1 MKQLL
6 RRIRMIAI
14 LLLALA
20 VVATVVLA
28 RLWQNRADVAALG
41 WSVASPNDGVAGS
54 VTVTWFGIS
63 TLLFDDGETQI
74 LIDGT
79 FTRVPLAHIL
89 SLRRVSS
96 DVATINHT
104 LANYRINRLAA
115 IVPVHSHF
123 DHAMDVGH
131 VINRSTAV
139 LLGSEST
146 AYIARGADVPVDQ
159 NQILASGESRR
170 FGAFTITLLDSKHAP
185 IGFGDNGWLPGPIEE
200 PLVQP
205 ARVTAWREGVSY
217 SVLIGH
223 PRGATLIQGSGGF
236 IKDNL
241 RDYSADVV
249 ILSIAG
255 LAALG
260 REYVDELWLETVT
273 KVGARRLFPVHYDDF
288 TRPIGEIRLFPNV
301 LDNTV
306 RTAEWIT
313 EIAAAEET
321 PVDIKLLPFGQ
332 AIALY

>member
-1 MKQLL
+1 MMPLL
-6 RRIRMIAI
+6 RRIRTIAI
-14 LLLALA
+14 VLLAMA
-20 VVATVVLA
+20 VVASAIVV
-28 RLWQNRADVAALG
+28 RLWQNRADLADLG
-41 WSVASPNDGVAGS
+41 WSMATPNDVAAGS

-74 LIDGT
+74 LIDGA

-96 DVATINHT
+96 DIATINHT
-104 LANYRINRLAA
+104 LAQYRINRLAA

-131 VINRSTAV
+131 VANRGTAV
-139 LLGSEST
+139 VLGSEST
-146 AYIARGADVPVDQ
+146 AYIARGANVPVDQ
-159 NQILASGESRR
+159 NQILASGESRQ
-170 FGAFTITLLDSKHAP
+170 FGAFTITLIDSRHAP
-185 IGFGDNGWLPGPIEE
+185 IGFGDDGWLPGAIEE

-223 PRGATLIQGSGGF
+223 PRGTTLIQGSGGF

-249 ILSIAG
+249 ILGIAG
-255 LAALG
+255 LAGLG
-260 REYVDELWLETVT
+260 REYVDELWHETFT

-288 TRPIGEIRLFPNV
+288 TMPLGDIRLFPNV
-301 LDNTV
+301 LDNAV
-306 RTAEWIT
+306 QTAEWIS
-313 EIAAAEET
+313 EIAAAEDS

>member
-1 MKQLL
+1 MKLLL
-6 RRIRMIAI
+6 RRIRMIAV

-20 VVATVVLA
+20 VVATAVVA
-28 RLWQNRADVAALG
+28 RLWQNRADLADLG
-41 WSVASPNDGVAGS
+41 WEEAIPNNNAAGS

-74 LIDGT
+74 LIDGA
-79 FTRVPLAHIL
+79 FTRVPLARIL
-89 SLRRVSS
+89 SFRRVSS
-96 DVATINHT
+96 DIDTINHT
-104 LANYRINRLAA
+104 LAEYRMNRLAA

-131 VINRSTAV
+131 VANRSTAV
-139 LLGSEST
+139 VLGSEST

-159 NQILASGESRR
+159 SQILASGESRQ
-170 FGAFTITLLDSKHAP
+170 FGDFTITLLDSKHAP

-205 ARVTAWREGVSY
+205 ARITAWREGVSY

-223 PRGATLIQGSGGF
+223 PRGTTLIQGSGGF

-249 ILSIAG
+249 ILGIGG
-255 LAALG
+255 LAGLG
-260 REYVDELWLETVT
+260 REYVDELWHETIT
-273 KVGARRLFPVHYDDF
+273 KVGAHRVFPVHYDDF
-288 TRPIGEIRLFPNV
+288 TRPFGEIQLFPNV
-301 LDNTV
+301 LDNV
-306 RTAEWIT
+306 VQTAEWIN
-313 EIAAAEET
+313 EIAAT
-321 PVDIKLLPFGQ
+321 DQSPVDIRLLPFGQ

>member
-6 RRIRMIAI
+6 RRIRTIA
-14 LLLALA
+14 LLLL
-20 VVATVVLA
+20 VVSVIATAIVA
-28 RLWQNRADVAALG
+28 RLWQNRADLADLG
-41 WSVASPNDGVAGS
+41 WAVATPNDGAAGN

-74 LIDGT
+74 LIDGA
-79 FTRVPLAHIL
+79 FTRVPLTKIL
-89 SLRRVSS
+89 SFQRVSS
-96 DVATINHT
+96 DIATINHT
-104 LANYRINRLAA
+104 LAEYRMNRLAA

-123 DHAMDVGH
+123 DHAIDVGH
-131 VINRSTAV
+131 VANRSTAV
-139 LLGSEST
+139 VLGSEST

-159 NQILASGESRR
+159 SQILASGESRQ

-185 IGFGDNGWLPGPIEE
+185 IGFGDNGWLPGPIEK

-223 PRGATLIQGSGGF
+223 ARGTTLIQGSGGF

-249 ILSIAG
+249 ILGIAG
-255 LAALG
+255 LAGLG
-260 REYVDELWLETVT
+260 REYVDELWQETVT

-288 TRPIGEIRLFPNV
+288 TRPLGEVRLFPNL
-301 LDNTV
+301 LDNAV
-306 RTAEWIT
+306 QTAEWLN
-313 EIAAAEET
+313 ENAAADES
-321 PVDIKLLPFGQ
+321 PVDISLLPFGQ

>member
-1 MKQLL
+1 MKQLF

-14 LLLALA
+14 LLLGLA
-20 VVATVVLA
+20 VVASAVVV
-28 RLWQNRADVAALG
+28 RLWQNRADIADLG
-41 WSVASPNDGVAGS
+41 WTVATPGDAAPGS

-79 FTRVPLAHIL
+79 FTRVPLANIL
-89 SLRRVSS
+89 SFRRVSS
-96 DVATINHT
+96 DIATINHT
-104 LANYRINRLAA
+104 LAEYRIDRLAA

-131 VINRSTAV
+131 VANRSTAV
-139 LLGSEST
+139 VLGSEST
-146 AYIARGADVPVDQ
+146 AYITRGADVPVAQ
-159 NQILASGESRR
+159 SQILASGESRQ

-200 PLVQP
+200 PLIQP

-223 PRGATLIQGSGGF
+223 PRGTTLIQGSGGF

-249 ILSIAG
+249 ILSIAE
-255 LAALG
+255 LAGLG
-260 REYVDELWLETVT
+260 REYVDDLWNETIT
-273 KVGARRLFPVHYDDF
+273 KVGAHRLFPVHYDDF
-288 TRPIGEIRLFPNV
+288 TRPFGEIRLFPNV
-301 LDNTV
+301 LDNAV
-306 RTAEWIT
+306 RTAEWLN
-313 EIAAAEET
+313 EIAAANET
-321 PVDIKLLPFGQ
+321 PIDIKLLPFGQ
-332 AIALY
+332 AIELY